1 MPEASLQL
9 AVQLPLLASNAGL
22 FVSRGQGTHPDRVI
36 NSFELI
42 FVKEGVLSLAEEDQD
57 FEVQAGETML
67 LFPKRRHRGT
77 SPFPANLS
85 FFWVHFGVR
94 DNPSLLEPNLNVP
107 QHARV
112 ARPDHLTTLFRRLLD
127 DQETLGLQAQSASL
141 NVMLMLLEVANSNS
155 ARSATDSSAAVLAS
169 RAEAVIRARFHEPL
183 CASMLAQELHCH
195 ADYLGRVFK
204 RIYNHTVTE
213 AIHQRRLQQARNML
227 LESTD
232 TIEQIALRCGFEETG
247 YFRRL
252 FKRYEG
258 VSPRAFRQIYARM
271 HVNTA

>member
-1 MPEASLQL
+1 MTEDLLQL
-9 AVQLPLLASNAGL
+9 GVQLPIQASNAGL
-22 FVSRGQGTHPDRVI
+22 FVSRGEGTHPDRII

-42 FVKEGVLSLAEEDQD
+42 FVKEGVLSLTEEDQA
-57 FEVQAGETML
+57 FEVQAGETL
-67 LFPKRRHRGT
+67 VLYPRRRHRGT
-77 SPFPANLS
+77 SLFPENLS
-85 FFWVHFGVR
+85 FFWVHFHLR
-94 DNPSLLEPNLNVP
+94 ENTDCLEPNLSVP
-107 QHARV
+107 QYARV

-127 DQETLGLQAQSASL
+127 DQETLGLQALSASV

-169 RAEAVIRARFHEPL
+169 RAEALIRARFHQPL
-183 CASMLAQELHCH
+183 CASIIAQELHCH
-195 ADYLGRVFK
+195 ADYLGRVFR
-204 RIYNHTVTE
+204 RIYNHTLTE

-227 LESTD
+227 LETTD

-271 HVNTA
+271 HVNTG